1 MKTILKFSKLLL
13 FTFLIVNI
21 SSCENEDY
29 LIFTAINQKEVKFQN
44 EVQDVYKISSQT
56 SNNIAE
62 RLVWNEPDFDAPT
75 TVTYVV
81 DMSVNSDFSTI
92 DMSSGDTSN
101 NHLGIKVSSFLEF
114 AETLG
119 LDDDPATTHGDG
131 SPNNT
136 GIVYARVTA
145 YAGTS
150 SSGANQSKTV
160 SDSIEMNIEVLENV
174 GACSEPT
181 LSNWGLVGDAV
192 NGWGGTWRGFTAND
206 GNYND
211 VPFLSN
217 GQDGMFRAVATLYDG
232 YFKIRQDNAWGL
244 NYGDNGADG
253 TLEQN
258 GDNIAI
264 TAGHYII
271 DFDAVNFTIT
281 ITPAGTVW
289 GVVGDATINGW
300 GAAEDVKLMPDPC
313 NDGVFIQK
321 DVVLTDGY
329 IKFRQDDAWGVNLG
343 DNGADGTTEANG
355 DNIAVSAGVYD
366 MVLDTMNGT
375 YTLTKK

>member
-21 SSCENEDY
+21 SSCEKEDY

-44 EVQDVYKISSQT
+44 EFQDVYKISAQT
-56 SNNIAE
+56 SNNISE
-62 RLVWNEPDFDAPT
+62 RLVWNAPDFDAPT

-81 DMSVNSDFSTI
+81 EFSINSDFSTI

-101 NHLGIKVSSFLEF
+101 NHLGVKVSSMLEF

-119 LDDDPATTHGDG
+119 LDDDPSTTFSDG

-136 GIVYARVTA
+136 GMVYARVTA

-150 SSGANQSKTV
+150 SSGANQSSTV
-160 SDSIEMNIEVLENV
+160 SKTASMNIEVLENV
-174 GACSEPT
+174 GACTDAT
-181 LSNWGLVGDAV
+181 LSNWGLVGSAV
-192 NGWGGTWRGFTAND
+192 NGWGGTNRGFAA
-206 GNYND
+206 GND

-232 YFKIRQDNAWGL
+232 EFKIREDNAWGL

-258 GDNIAI
+258 GANIAI
-264 TAGHYII
+264 SAGHYVI

-289 GVVGDATINGW
+289 GVVGSATLNGW
-300 GAAEDVKLMPDPC
+300 GSAEDVKLVPDPC
-313 NDGVFIQK
+313 NDGVYIIK
-321 DVVLTDGY
+321 DVVLTDGE

-355 DNIAVSAGVYD
+355 ANIAVSAGTYD
-366 MVLDTMNGT
+366 MTLDTVNGT

>member
-21 SSCENEDY
+21 SSCEKEDY

-44 EVQDVYKISSQT
+44 EFQDVYKISAQT
-56 SNNIAE
+56 SNNISE
-62 RLVWNEPDFDAPT
+62 RLVWNAPDFDAPT

-81 DMSVNSDFSTI
+81 EFSINSDFSTI

-101 NHLGIKVSSFLEF
+101 NHLGVKVSSMLEF

-119 LDDDPATTHGDG
+119 LDDDPNTTFSDG

-136 GIVYARVTA
+136 GMVYARVTA

-150 SSGANQSKTV
+150 SSGANQSSTV
-160 SDSIEMNIEVLENV
+160 SKTASMNIEVLENV
-174 GACSEPT
+174 GACT
-181 LSNWGLVGDAV
+181 DAALSNWGLVGSAV
-192 NGWGGTWRGFTAND
+192 NGWGGTNRGFAA
-206 GNYND
+206 GND

-232 YFKIRQDNAWGL
+232 EFKIREDNAWGL
-244 NYGDNGADG
+244 NYGDDGADG

-258 GDNIAI
+258 GANIAI
-264 TAGHYII
+264 SAGHYVI

-281 ITPAGTVW
+281 ITPAETVW
-289 GVVGDATINGW
+289 GVVGSATLNGW
-300 GAAEDVKLMPDPC
+300 GAAEDVKLVPDPC
-313 NDGVFIQK
+313 NDGVYIIK
-321 DVVLTDGY
+321 DVVLTDGE

-343 DNGADGTTEANG
+343 DDGADGTTEANG
-355 DNIAVSAGVYD
+355 ANIAVSAGTYD
-366 MVLDTMNGT
+366 MTLDTVNGT

>member
-21 SSCENEDY
+21 SSCEKEDY

-44 EVQDVYKISSQT
+44 EFQDVYKISQQT
-56 SNNIAE
+56 SNNISE
-62 RLVWNEPDFDAPT
+62 RLVWNAPDFDAPT
-75 TVTYVV
+75 TVTYVI
-81 DMSVNSDFSTI
+81 DISTNSDFSTI

-101 NHLGIKVSSFLEF
+101 NHLGLKVSSMLEF

-119 LDDDPATTHGDG
+119 LDDDPSTTFSDG

-136 GIVYARVTA
+136 GMVYARVTA

-150 SSGANQSKTV
+150 SSGANQSSTV
-160 SDSIEMNIEVLENV
+160 SKTASMNIEVLENV
-174 GACSEPT
+174 GACT
-181 LSNWGLVGDAV
+181 DAALSNWGLVGDAV
-192 NGWGGTWRGFTAND
+192 NGWGGTNRGFAA
-206 GNYND
+206 GND

-232 YFKIRQDNAWGL
+232 YFKIREDNAWGV

-253 TLEQN
+253 TLELG

-271 DFDAVNFTIT
+271 DFDSVNLTVT
-281 ITPAGTVW
+281 VTPAGTVW
-289 GVVGDATINGW
+289 GVVGDATLNGW

-313 NDGVFIQK
+313 NDGVYIVK
-321 DVVLTDGY
+321 DVVLKDGY

-343 DNGADGTTEANG
+343 DNGADGTTDAGG
-355 DNIAVSAGVYD
+355 DNIAVTAGTYD
-366 MVLDTMNGT
+366 MVLDTVNGT
-375 YTLTKK
+375 YTLTVK

>member
-21 SSCENEDY
+21 SSCEKEDY

-44 EVQDVYKISSQT
+44 EFQDVYKISAQT
-56 SNNIAE
+56 SNNISE
-62 RLVWNEPDFDAPT
+62 RLVWNAPDFDAPT

-81 DMSVNSDFSTI
+81 EFSINSDFSTI

-101 NHLGIKVSSFLEF
+101 NHLGVKVSSMLEF

-119 LDDDPATTHGDG
+119 LDDDPSTTFSDG

-136 GIVYARVTA
+136 GMVYARVTA

-150 SSGANQSKTV
+150 SSGANQSSTV
-160 SDSIEMNIEVLENV
+160 SKTASMNIEVLENV
-174 GACSEPT
+174 GACTDAT
-181 LSNWGLVGDAV
+181 LSNWGLVGSAV
-192 NGWGGTWRGFTAND
+192 NGWGGTNRGFAA
-206 GNYND
+206 GND

-232 YFKIRQDNAWGL
+232 EFKIREDNAWGL

-258 GDNIAI
+258 GANIAI
-264 TAGHYII
+264 SAGHYVI

-289 GVVGDATINGW
+289 GVVGSATLNGW
-300 GAAEDVKLMPDPC
+300 GAAEDVKLVPDPC
-313 NDGVFIQK
+313 NDGVYIIK
-321 DVVLTDGY
+321 DVVLTDGE
-329 IKFRQDDAWGVNLG
+329 IKFRQDDAWGVNLV
-343 DNGADGTTEANG
+343 T
-355 DNIAVSAGVYD
+355 
-366 MVLDTMNGT
+366 MVLTEQLKLMV
-375 YTLTKK
+375 LILPFQLVLMI

>member
-21 SSCENEDY
+21 SSCEKEDY

-44 EVQDVYKISSQT
+44 EFQDVYKISQQT
-56 SNNIAE
+56 SNNISE
-62 RLVWNEPDFDAPT
+62 RLVWNAPDFDAPT
-75 TVTYVV
+75 TVTYVI
-81 DMSVNSDFSTI
+81 DISTNSDFSTI

-101 NHLGIKVSSFLEF
+101 NHLGLKVSSMLEF

-119 LDDDPATTHGDG
+119 LDDDPSTTFSDG

-136 GIVYARVTA
+136 GMVYARVTA

-150 SSGANQSKTV
+150 SSGANQSSTV
-160 SDSIEMNIEVLENV
+160 SKTASMNIEVLENV
-174 GACSEPT
+174 GACT
-181 LSNWGLVGDAV
+181 DAALSNWGLVGDAV
-192 NGWGGTWRGFTAND
+192 NGWGGTNRGFAA
-206 GNYND
+206 GND

-232 YFKIRQDNAWGL
+232 YFKIREDNAWGV

-253 TLEQN
+253 TLELG

-271 DFDAVNFTIT
+271 DFDSVNLTVT
-281 ITPAGTVW
+281 VTPAGTVW
-289 GVVGDATINGW
+289 GVVGDATLNGW
-300 GAAEDVKLMPDPC
+300 GDAEDVKLMPDPC
-313 NDGVFIQK
+313 NDGVYIVK
-321 DVVLTDGY
+321 DVVLKDGY

-343 DNGADGTTEANG
+343 DNGADGTTDAGG
-355 DNIAVSAGVYD
+355 DNIAVTAGTYD
-366 MVLDTMNGT
+366 MVLDTVNGT
-375 YTLTKK
+375 YTLTVK

>member
-21 SSCENEDY
+21 SSCEKEDY

-44 EVQDVYKISSQT
+44 EFQDVYKISAQT
-56 SNNIAE
+56 SNNISE
-62 RLVWNEPDFDAPT
+62 RLVWNAPDFDAPT

-81 DMSVNSDFSTI
+81 EFSINSDFSTI

-101 NHLGIKVSSFLEF
+101 NHLGVKVSSMLEF

-119 LDDDPATTHGDG
+119 LDDDSNTTFSDG

-136 GIVYARVTA
+136 GMVYARVTA

-150 SSGANQSKTV
+150 SSGANQSSTV
-160 SDSIEMNIEVLENV
+160 SKTASMNIEVLENV
-174 GACSEPT
+174 GACT
-181 LSNWGLVGDAV
+181 DAALSNWGLVGDAV
-192 NGWGGTWRGFTAND
+192 NGWGGTNRGFAA
-206 GNYND
+206 GND

-232 YFKIRQDNAWGL
+232 YFKIREDNAWGV

-253 TLEQN
+253 TLELG

-271 DFDAVNFTIT
+271 DFDSVNLTVT
-281 ITPAGTVW
+281 VTPAGTVW
-289 GVVGDATINGW
+289 GVVGDATLNGW
-300 GAAEDVKLMPDPC
+300 GDAEDVKLMPDPC
-313 NDGVFIQK
+313 NDGVYIVK
-321 DVVLTDGY
+321 DVVLKDGY

-343 DNGADGTTEANG
+343 DNGADGTTDAGG
-355 DNIAVSAGVYD
+355 DNIAVSAGTYD
-366 MVLDTMNGT
+366 MVLDTINGT

>member
-21 SSCENEDY
+21 SSCEKEDY

-44 EVQDVYKISSQT
+44 EFQDVYKISAQT
-56 SNNIAE
+56 SNNISE
-62 RLVWNEPDFDAPT
+62 RLVWNAPDFDAPT

-81 DMSVNSDFSTI
+81 DISTNSDFSTI

-101 NHLGIKVSSFLEF
+101 NHLGVKVSSMLEF

-119 LDDDPATTHGDG
+119 LDDDPSTTFSDG

-136 GIVYARVTA
+136 GMVYARVTA

-150 SSGANQSKTV
+150 SSGANQSSTV
-160 SDSIEMNIEVLENV
+160 SKTASMNIEVLENV
-174 GACSEPT
+174 GACT
-181 LSNWGLVGDAV
+181 DAALSNWGLVGSAV
-192 NGWGGTWRGFTAND
+192 NGWGGTNRGFAA
-206 GNYND
+206 GND

-232 YFKIRQDNAWGL
+232 EFKIREDNAWGL
-244 NYGDNGADG
+244 NYGDDGADG

-258 GDNIAI
+258 GANIAI
-264 TAGHYII
+264 SAGHYVI

-289 GVVGDATINGW
+289 GVVGSATLNGW
-300 GAAEDVKLMPDPC
+300 GAAEDVKLVPDPC
-313 NDGVFIQK
+313 NDGVYIIK
-321 DVVLTDGY
+321 DVVLTDGE

-343 DNGADGTTEANG
+343 DDGADGTTEANG
-355 DNIAVSAGVYD
+355 ANIAVTAGTYD
-366 MVLDTMNGT
+366 MTLDTVNGT
-375 YTLTKK
+375 YTLTVN

>member
-21 SSCENEDY
+21 SSCEKEDY

-44 EVQDVYKISSQT
+44 EFQDVYKISQQT
-56 SNNIAE
+56 SNNISE
-62 RLVWNEPDFDAPT
+62 RLVWNAPDFDAPT

-81 DMSVNSDFSTI
+81 DISTNSDFSTI

-101 NHLGIKVSSFLEF
+101 NHLGLKVSSMLEF

-119 LDDDPATTHGDG
+119 LDDDPSTTFSDG

-136 GIVYARVTA
+136 GMVYARVTA

-150 SSGANQSKTV
+150 SSGANQSSTV
-160 SDSIEMNIEVLENV
+160 SKTASMNIEVLENV
-174 GACSEPT
+174 GACT
-181 LSNWGLVGDAV
+181 DAALSNWGLVGSAV
-192 NGWGGTWRGFTAND
+192 NGWGGTNRGFAA
-206 GNYND
+206 GND

-232 YFKIRQDNAWGL
+232 EFKIREDNAWGL

-258 GDNIAI
+258 GANITI
-264 TAGHYII
+264 SAGHYII

-289 GVVGDATINGW
+289 GVVGSATLNGW

-313 NDGVFIQK
+313 NDGVYIVK
-321 DVVLTDGY
+321 DVVLIDGE
-329 IKFRQDDAWGVNLG
+329 IKFRQDDAWGVNVG
-343 DNGADGTTEANG
+343 DNGADGTYEANG
-355 DNIAVSAGVYD
+355 ANIAVTAGTYD
-366 MVLDTMNGT
+366 MVLDTVNGT
-375 YTLTKK
+375 YTLTVK

>member
-21 SSCENEDY
+21 SSCEKEDY

-44 EVQDVYKISSQT
+44 EFQDVYKISAQT
-56 SNNIAE
+56 SNNISE
-62 RLVWNEPDFDAPT
+62 RLVWNAPDFDAPT

-81 DMSVNSDFSTI
+81 EFSINSDFSTI

-101 NHLGIKVSSFLEF
+101 NHLGVKVSSMLEF

-119 LDDDPATTHGDG
+119 LDDDPSTTFSDG

-136 GIVYARVTA
+136 GMVYARVTA

-150 SSGANQSKTV
+150 SSGANQSSTV
-160 SDSIEMNIEVLENV
+160 SKTASMNIEVLENV
-174 GACSEPT
+174 GACTDAT
-181 LSNWGLVGDAV
+181 LSNWGLVGSAV
-192 NGWGGTWRGFTAND
+192 NGWGGTNRGFAA
-206 GNYND
+206 GND

-232 YFKIRQDNAWGL
+232 EFKIREDNAWGL

-258 GDNIAI
+258 GANIAI
-264 TAGHYII
+264 SAGHYVI

-289 GVVGDATINGW
+289 GVVGSATLNGW
-300 GAAEDVKLMPDPC
+300 GSAEDVKLVPDPC
-313 NDGVFIQK
+313 NDGVYIIK
-321 DVVLTDGY
+321 DVVLTDGE

-343 DNGADGTTEANG
+343 DDGADGTTEANG
-355 DNIAVSAGVYD
+355 ANIAVTAGTYD
-366 MVLDTMNGT
+366 MTLDTVNGT
-375 YTLTKK
+375 YTLTVN

>member
-21 SSCENEDY
+21 SSCEKEDY

-44 EVQDVYKISSQT
+44 EFQDVYKISQQT
-56 SNNIAE
+56 SNNISE
-62 RLVWNEPDFDAPT
+62 RLVWNAPDFDAPT

-81 DMSVNSDFSTI
+81 DISTNSDFSTI

-101 NHLGIKVSSFLEF
+101 NHLGVKVSSMLEF

-119 LDDDPATTHGDG
+119 LDDDPSTTFSDG

-136 GIVYARVTA
+136 GMVYARVTA

-150 SSGANQSKTV
+150 SSGANQSSTV
-160 SDSIEMNIEVLENV
+160 SKTASMNIEVLENV
-174 GACSEPT
+174 GACTDSA
-181 LSNWGLVGDAV
+181 LSNWGLVGSAV
-192 NGWGGTWRGFTAND
+192 NGWGGTNRGFAA
-206 GNYND
+206 GND

-232 YFKIRQDNAWGL
+232 EFKIREDNAWGL

-258 GDNIAI
+258 GANISI
-264 TAGHYII
+264 SAGHYII

-289 GVVGDATINGW
+289 GVVGSATLNGW

-313 NDGVFIQK
+313 NDGVYIVK
-321 DVVLTDGY
+321 DVVLTDGE
-329 IKFRQDDAWGVNLG
+329 IKFRQDDAWGVNVG
-343 DNGADGTTEANG
+343 DNGADGTYEANG
-355 DNIAVSAGVYD
+355 ANIAVTAGTYD
-366 MVLDTMNGT
+366 MTLDTVNGT
-375 YTLTKK
+375 YTLTVN

>member
-21 SSCENEDY
+21 SSCEKEDY

-44 EVQDVYKISSQT
+44 EFQDVYKISQQT
-56 SNNIAE
+56 SNNISE
-62 RLVWNEPDFDAPT
+62 RLVWNAPDFDAPT

-81 DMSVNSDFSTI
+81 DISTNSDFSTI

-101 NHLGIKVSSFLEF
+101 NHLGLKVSSMLEF

-119 LDDDPATTHGDG
+119 LDDDPSTTFSDG

-136 GIVYARVTA
+136 GMVYARVTA

-150 SSGANQSKTV
+150 SSGANQSSTV
-160 SDSIEMNIEVLENV
+160 SKTASMNIEVLENV
-174 GACSEPT
+174 GACT
-181 LSNWGLVGDAV
+181 DAALSNWGLVGSAV
-192 NGWGGTWRGFTAND
+192 NGWGGTNRGFAA
-206 GNYND
+206 GND

-232 YFKIRQDNAWGL
+232 EFKIREDNAWGL

-258 GDNIAI
+258 GANITI
-264 TAGHYII
+264 SAGHYII

-289 GVVGDATINGW
+289 GVVGSATLNGW

-313 NDGVFIQK
+313 NDGVYIVK
-321 DVVLTDGY
+321 DVVLTDGE
-329 IKFRQDDAWGVNLG
+329 IKFRQDDAWGVNVG
-343 DNGADGTTEANG
+343 DNGADGTYEANG
-355 DNIAVSAGVYD
+355 ANIAVTAGTYD
-366 MVLDTMNGT
+366 MILDTVNGT
-375 YTLTKK
+375 YTLTVN

>member
-21 SSCENEDY
+21 SSCEKEDY

-44 EVQDVYKISSQT
+44 EFQDVYKISQQT
-56 SNNIAE
+56 SNNISE
-62 RLVWNEPDFDAPT
+62 RLVWNAPDFDAPT

-81 DMSVNSDFSTI
+81 DISTNSDFSTI

-101 NHLGIKVSSFLEF
+101 NHLGLKVSSMLEF

-119 LDDDPATTHGDG
+119 LDDDPSTTFSDG

-136 GIVYARVTA
+136 GMVYARVTA

-150 SSGANQSKTV
+150 SSGANQSSTV
-160 SDSIEMNIEVLENV
+160 SKTASMNIEVLENV
-174 GACSEPT
+174 GACT
-181 LSNWGLVGDAV
+181 DAALSNWGLVGSAV
-192 NGWGGTWRGFTAND
+192 NGWGGTNRGFAA
-206 GNYND
+206 GND

-217 GQDGMFRAVATLYDG
+217 GQDGMFRAVTTLYDG
-232 YFKIRQDNAWGL
+232 EFKIREDNAWGL

-258 GDNIAI
+258 GANITI
-264 TAGHYII
+264 SAGHYII

-289 GVVGDATINGW
+289 GVVGSATLNGW

-313 NDGVFIQK
+313 NDGVYIVK
-321 DVVLTDGY
+321 DVVLTDGE
-329 IKFRQDDAWGVNLG
+329 IKFRQDDAWGVNVG
-343 DNGADGTTEANG
+343 DNGADGTYEANG
-355 DNIAVSAGVYD
+355 ANIAVTAGTYD
-366 MVLDTMNGT
+366 MTLDTVNGT
-375 YTLTKK
+375 YTLTVN

>member
-21 SSCENEDY
+21 SSCEKEDY

-44 EVQDVYKISSQT
+44 EFQDVYKISAQT
-56 SNNIAE
+56 SNNISE
-62 RLVWNEPDFDAPT
+62 RLVWNAPDFDAPT

-81 DMSVNSDFSTI
+81 EFSTNSDFSTI

-101 NHLGIKVSSFLEF
+101 NHLGVKVSSMLEF

-119 LDDDPATTHGDG
+119 LDDDPNTTFSDG

-136 GIVYARVTA
+136 GMVYARVTA

-150 SSGANQSKTV
+150 SSGANQSSTV
-160 SDSIEMNIEVLENV
+160 SKTASMNIEVLENV
-174 GACSEPT
+174 GACTDAT
-181 LSNWGLVGDAV
+181 LSNWGLVGSAV
-192 NGWGGTWRGFTAND
+192 NGWGGTNRGFAA
-206 GNYND
+206 GND

-232 YFKIRQDNAWGL
+232 EFKIREDNAWGL

-258 GDNIAI
+258 GANIAI
-264 TAGHYII
+264 SAGHYVI

-289 GVVGDATINGW
+289 GVVGSATLNGW
-300 GAAEDVKLMPDPC
+300 GAAEDVKLVPDPC
-313 NDGVFIQK
+313 NDGVYIIK
-321 DVVLTDGY
+321 DVVLTDGE

-355 DNIAVSAGVYD
+355 ANIAVSAGTYD
-366 MVLDTMNGT
+366 MTLDTVNGT

>member
-21 SSCENEDY
+21 TSCEKEDY

-44 EVQDVYKISSQT
+44 EFQDVYKISQQT
-56 SNNIAE
+56 SNNISE
-62 RLVWNEPDFDAPT
+62 RLVWNAPDFDAPT

-81 DMSVNSDFSTI
+81 DISTNSDFSTI

-101 NHLGIKVSSFLEF
+101 NHLGLKVSSMLEF

-119 LDDDPATTHGDG
+119 LDDDPSTTFSDG

-136 GIVYARVTA
+136 GMVYARVTA

-150 SSGANQSKTV
+150 SSGANQSSTV
-160 SDSIEMNIEVLENV
+160 SKTASMNIEVLENV
-174 GACSEPT
+174 GACT
-181 LSNWGLVGDAV
+181 DAALSNWGLVGGAV
-192 NGWGGTWRGFTAND
+192 NGWGGTNRGFSA
-206 GNYND
+206 GND

-217 GQDGMFRAVATLYDG
+217 GQDGMFRAVTTLYDG
-232 YFKIRQDNAWGL
+232 EFKIREDNAWGL

-258 GDNIAI
+258 GANITI
-264 TAGHYII
+264 SAGHYII

-289 GVVGDATINGW
+289 GVVGSATLNGW

-313 NDGVFIQK
+313 NDGVYIVK

-343 DNGADGTTEANG
+343 DNGADGTTDAGG
-355 DNIAVSAGVYD
+355 DNIAVTAGTYD
-366 MVLDTMNGT
+366 MTLDTVNGT
-375 YTLTKK
+375 YTLTVN

>member
-21 SSCENEDY
+21 SSCEKEDY

-44 EVQDVYKISSQT
+44 EFQDVYKISAQT
-56 SNNIAE
+56 SNNISE
-62 RLVWNEPDFDAPT
+62 RLVWNAPDFDAPT

-81 DMSVNSDFSTI
+81 EFSINSDFSTI

-101 NHLGIKVSSFLEF
+101 NHLGVKVSSMLEF

-119 LDDDPATTHGDG
+119 LDDDPSTTFSDG

-136 GIVYARVTA
+136 GMVYARVTA

-150 SSGANQSKTV
+150 SSGANQSSTV
-160 SDSIEMNIEVLENV
+160 SKTASMNIEVLENV
-174 GACSEPT
+174 GACTDAS
-181 LSNWGLVGDAV
+181 LSNWGLVGSAV
-192 NGWGGTWRGFTAND
+192 NGWGGTNRGFAA
-206 GNYND
+206 GND

-232 YFKIRQDNAWGL
+232 EFKIREDNAWGL

-258 GDNIAI
+258 GANIAI
-264 TAGHYII
+264 SAGHYVI

-289 GVVGDATINGW
+289 GVVGSATLNGW
-300 GAAEDVKLMPDPC
+300 GAAEDVKLVPDPC
-313 NDGVFIQK
+313 NDGVYIIK
-321 DVVLTDGY
+321 DVVLTDGE

-355 DNIAVSAGVYD
+355 ANIAVSAGTYD
-366 MVLDTMNGT
+366 MTLDTVNGT

>member
-21 SSCENEDY
+21 TSCEKEDY

-44 EVQDVYKISSQT
+44 EFQDVYKISQQT
-56 SNNIAE
+56 SNNISE
-62 RLVWNEPDFDAPT
+62 RLVWNAPDFDAPT

-81 DMSVNSDFSTI
+81 DISTNSDFSTI

-101 NHLGIKVSSFLEF
+101 NHLGLKVSSMLEF

-119 LDDDPATTHGDG
+119 LDDDPSTTFSDG

-136 GIVYARVTA
+136 GMVYARVTA

-150 SSGANQSKTV
+150 SSGANQSSTV
-160 SDSIEMNIEVLENV
+160 SKTASMNIEVLENI
-174 GACSEPT
+174 GACT
-181 LSNWGLVGDAV
+181 DAALSNWGLVGSAV
-192 NGWGGTWRGFTAND
+192 NGWGGTNRGFAA
-206 GNYND
+206 GND

-232 YFKIRQDNAWGL
+232 EFKIREDNAWGL

-258 GDNIAI
+258 GANITI
-264 TAGHYII
+264 SAGHYII

-289 GVVGDATINGW
+289 GVVGSATLNGW

-313 NDGVFIQK
+313 NDGVYIVK
-321 DVVLTDGY
+321 DVVLIDGE
-329 IKFRQDDAWGVNLG
+329 IKFRQDDAWGVNVG
-343 DNGADGTTEANG
+343 DNGADGTYEANG
-355 DNIAVSAGVYD
+355 SNIAVSAGTYD
-366 MVLDTMNGT
+366 IVLDTVNGT
-375 YTLTKK
+375 YTLTVK

>member
-21 SSCENEDY
+21 SSCEKEDY

-44 EVQDVYKISSQT
+44 EFQDVYKISQQT
-56 SNNIAE
+56 SNNISE
-62 RLVWNEPDFDAPT
+62 RLVWNAPDFDAPT
-75 TVTYVV
+75 TVTYVI
-81 DMSVNSDFSTI
+81 DISTNSDFSTI

-101 NHLGIKVSSFLEF
+101 NHLGLKVSSMLEF

-119 LDDDPATTHGDG
+119 LDDDPSTTFSDG

-136 GIVYARVTA
+136 GMVYARVTA

-150 SSGANQSKTV
+150 SSGANQSSTV
-160 SDSIEMNIEVLENV
+160 SKTASMNIEVLENV
-174 GACSEPT
+174 GACT
-181 LSNWGLVGDAV
+181 DAALSNWGLVGDAV
-192 NGWGGTWRGFTAND
+192 NGWGGTNRGFAA
-206 GNYND
+206 GND

-232 YFKIRQDNAWGL
+232 YFKIREDNAWGV

-253 TLEQN
+253 TLELG

-271 DFDAVNFTIT
+271 DFDSVNLTVT
-281 ITPAGTVW
+281 VTPAGTVW
-289 GVVGDATINGW
+289 GVVGDATLNGW

-313 NDGVFIQK
+313 NDGVYIVK
-321 DVVLTDGY
+321 DVVLKDGF

-343 DNGADGTTEANG
+343 DNGADGTTDAGG
-355 DNIAVSAGVYD
+355 DNIAVTAGTYD
-366 MVLDTMNGT
+366 MVLDTVNGK
-375 YTLTKK
+375 YTLTVK

>member
-21 SSCENEDY
+21 SSCEKEDY

-44 EVQDVYKISSQT
+44 EFQDVYKISQQT
-56 SNNIAE
+56 SNNISE
-62 RLVWNEPDFDAPT
+62 RLVWNAPDFDAPT

-81 DMSVNSDFSTI
+81 EFSTNSDFSTI

-101 NHLGIKVSSFLEF
+101 NHLGVKVSSMLEF

-119 LDDDPATTHGDG
+119 LDDDPNTTFSDG

-136 GIVYARVTA
+136 GMVYARVTA

-150 SSGANQSKTV
+150 SSGANQSSTV
-160 SDSIEMNIEVLENV
+160 SKTASMNIEVLENV
-174 GACSEPT
+174 GACT
-181 LSNWGLVGDAV
+181 DAALSNWGLVGSAV
-192 NGWGGTWRGFTAND
+192 NGWGGTNRGISAGND
-206 GNYND
+206 L
-211 VPFLSN
+211 PFLSN

-232 YFKIRQDNAWGL
+232 EFKIREDNAWGL

-258 GDNIAI
+258 GANIAI
-264 TAGHYII
+264 SAGHYII

-289 GVVGDATINGW
+289 GVVGSATLNGW
-300 GAAEDVKLMPDPC
+300 GSAEDVKLVPDPC
-313 NDGVFIQK
+313 NDGVYVIK
-321 DVVLTDGY
+321 DVVLADGE

-355 DNIAVSAGVYD
+355 ANIAVSAGTYD
-366 MVLDTMNGT
+366 MTLDTVNGT

>member
-21 SSCENEDY
+21 SSCEKEDY

-44 EVQDVYKISSQT
+44 EFQDVYKISQQT
-56 SNNIAE
+56 SNNISE
-62 RLVWNEPDFDAPT
+62 RLVWNAPDFNAPT
-75 TVTYVV
+75 TVTYVI
-81 DMSVNSDFSTI
+81 DISTNSDFSTI

-101 NHLGIKVSSFLEF
+101 NHLGLKVSSMLEF

-119 LDDDPATTHGDG
+119 LDDDPSTTFSDG

-136 GIVYARVTA
+136 GMVYVRVTA

-150 SSGANQSKTV
+150 SSGANQSSTV
-160 SDSIEMNIEVLENV
+160 SKTASMNIEVLENV
-174 GACSEPT
+174 GACT
-181 LSNWGLVGDAV
+181 DAALSNWGLVGSAV
-192 NGWGGTWRGFTAND
+192 NGWGGTNRGFAA
-206 GNYND
+206 GND

-232 YFKIRQDNAWGL
+232 EFKIREDNAWGV
-244 NYGDNGADG
+244 NYGDTGADG

-289 GVVGDATINGW
+289 GVVGDATLNGW

-313 NDGVFIQK
+313 NEGVYLVK
-321 DVVLTDGY
+321 DVVLKDGF

-343 DNGADGTTEANG
+343 DTGADGTTEANG
-355 DNIAVSAGVYD
+355 DNIAVTAGTYD
-366 MVLDTMNGT
+366 MVLDTVNGT
-375 YTLTKK
+375 YTLTAN

>member
-21 SSCENEDY
+21 SSCEKEDY

-44 EVQDVYKISSQT
+44 EFQDVYKISQQT
-56 SNNIAE
+56 SNNISE
-62 RLVWNEPDFDAPT
+62 RLVWNAPDFDAPT

-81 DMSVNSDFSTI
+81 DISTNSDFSTI

-101 NHLGIKVSSFLEF
+101 NHLGLKVSSMLEF

-119 LDDDPATTHGDG
+119 LDDDPSTTFSDG

-136 GIVYARVTA
+136 GMVYARVTA

-150 SSGANQSKTV
+150 SSGANQSSTV
-160 SDSIEMNIEVLENV
+160 SKTASMNIEVLENV
-174 GACSEPT
+174 GACT
-181 LSNWGLVGDAV
+181 DAALSNWGLVGSAV
-192 NGWGGTWRGFTAND
+192 NGWGGTNRGFAA
-206 GNYND
+206 GND

-232 YFKIRQDNAWGL
+232 EFKIREDNAWGL

-258 GDNIAI
+258 GANITI
-264 TAGHYII
+264 SAGHYII

-289 GVVGDATINGW
+289 GVVGSATLNGW
-300 GAAEDVKLMPDPC
+300 GAAEDVKLMPDPW
-313 NDGVFIQK
+313 NDGVYIVK
-321 DVVLTDGY
+321 DVVLTDGE
-329 IKFRQDDAWGVNLG
+329 IKFRQDDAWGVNVG
-343 DNGADGTTEANG
+343 DNGADGTYEANG
-355 DNIAVSAGVYD
+355 ANIAVTAGTYD
-366 MVLDTMNGT
+366 MTLDTVNGT
-375 YTLTKK
+375 YTLTVN

>member
-21 SSCENEDY
+21 SSCEKEDY

-44 EVQDVYKISSQT
+44 EFQDVYKISAQT
-56 SNNIAE
+56 SNNISE
-62 RLVWNEPDFDAPT
+62 RLVWNAPDFDAPT

-81 DMSVNSDFSTI
+81 EFSINSDFSTI

-101 NHLGIKVSSFLEF
+101 NHLGVKVSSMLEF

-119 LDDDPATTHGDG
+119 LDDDPSTTFSDG

-136 GIVYARVTA
+136 GMVYARVTA

-150 SSGANQSKTV
+150 SSGANQSSTV
-160 SDSIEMNIEVLENV
+160 SKTASMNIEVLENV
-174 GACSEPT
+174 GACTDAT

-192 NGWGGTWRGFTAND
+192 NGWGGVNRGFAA
-206 GNYND
+206 GND

-232 YFKIRQDNAWGL
+232 YFKIREDNAWGV
-244 NYGDNGADG
+244 NYGDTGADG

-289 GVVGDATINGW
+289 GVVGSATLNGW
-300 GAAEDVKLMPDPC
+300 GAAEDVKLVPDPC
-313 NDGVFIQK
+313 NDGIYIIK
-321 DVVLTDGY
+321 DVVLTDGE

-343 DNGADGTTEANG
+343 DDNADGTTEANG
-355 DNIAVSAGVYD
+355 ANIAVSAGTYD
-366 MVLDTMNGT
+366 MTLDTVNGT

>member
-21 SSCENEDY
+21 SSCEKEDY

-44 EVQDVYKISSQT
+44 EFQDVYKISAQT
-56 SNNIAE
+56 SNNISE
-62 RLVWNEPDFDAPT
+62 RLVWNAPDFDAPT

-81 DMSVNSDFSTI
+81 EFSINSDFSTI

-101 NHLGIKVSSFLEF
+101 NHLGVKVSSMLEF

-119 LDDDPATTHGDG
+119 LDDAPSTTFSDG

-136 GIVYARVTA
+136 GMVYARVTA

-150 SSGANQSKTV
+150 SSGANQSSTV
-160 SDSIEMNIEVLENV
+160 SKTASMNIEVLENV
-174 GACSEPT
+174 GACTDAT
-181 LSNWGLVGDAV
+181 LSNWGLVGSAV
-192 NGWGGTWRGFTAND
+192 NGWGGTNRGFAA
-206 GNYND
+206 GND

-232 YFKIRQDNAWGL
+232 EFKIREDNAWGL

-258 GDNIAI
+258 GANIAI
-264 TAGHYII
+264 SAGHYVI

-289 GVVGDATINGW
+289 GVVGSATLNGW
-300 GAAEDVKLMPDPC
+300 GAAEDVKLVPDPC
-313 NDGVFIQK
+313 NDGVYIIK
-321 DVVLTDGY
+321 DVVLTDGE

-355 DNIAVSAGVYD
+355 ANIAVSAGTYD
-366 MVLDTMNGT
+366 MTLDTVNGT

>member
-21 SSCENEDY
+21 SSCEKEDY

-44 EVQDVYKISSQT
+44 EFQDVYKISQQT
-56 SNNIAE
+56 SNNISE
-62 RLVWNEPDFDAPT
+62 RLVWNAPDFDAPT

-81 DMSVNSDFSTI
+81 EFSINSDFSTI

-101 NHLGIKVSSFLEF
+101 NHLGVKVSSMLEF

-119 LDDDPATTHGDG
+119 LDDDPNTTFSDG

-136 GIVYARVTA
+136 GMVYARVTA

-150 SSGANQSKTV
+150 SSGANQSSTV
-160 SDSIEMNIEVLENV
+160 SKTASMNIEVLENV
-174 GACSEPT
+174 GACT
-181 LSNWGLVGDAV
+181 DAVLSNWGLVGDAV
-192 NGWGGTWRGFTAND
+192 NGWGGVNRGFAA
-206 GNYND
+206 GND

-232 YFKIRQDNAWGL
+232 YFKIREDNAWGV
-244 NYGDNGADG
+244 NYGDTGADG

-289 GVVGDATINGW
+289 GVVGSATLNGW
-300 GAAEDVKLMPDPC
+300 GDAEDVKLVPDPC
-313 NDGVFIQK
+313 NDGVYIIK
-321 DVVLTDGY
+321 DVVLTDGE

-343 DNGADGTTEANG
+343 DDGADGTTEANG
-355 DNIAVSAGVYD
+355 ANIAVSAGTYD
-366 MVLDTMNGT
+366 MTLDTVNGT

>member
-21 SSCENEDY
+21 SSCEKEDY

-44 EVQDVYKISSQT
+44 EFQDVYKISAQT
-56 SNNIAE
+56 SNNISE
-62 RLVWNEPDFDAPT
+62 RLVWNAPDFDAPT

-81 DMSVNSDFSTI
+81 EFSINSDFSTI

-101 NHLGIKVSSFLEF
+101 NHLGVKVSSMLEF

-119 LDDDPATTHGDG
+119 LDDDPSTTFSDG

-136 GIVYARVTA
+136 GMVYARVTA

-150 SSGANQSKTV
+150 SSGANQSSTV
-160 SDSIEMNIEVLENV
+160 SKTASMNIEVLENV
-174 GACSEPT
+174 GACTDAT
-181 LSNWGLVGDAV
+181 LSNWGLVGSAV
-192 NGWGGTWRGFTAND
+192 NGWGGTNRGFAA
-206 GNYND
+206 GND

-232 YFKIRQDNAWGL
+232 EFKIREDNAWGL

-258 GDNIAI
+258 GANIAI
-264 TAGHYII
+264 SAGHYVI

-289 GVVGDATINGW
+289 GVVGSASLNGW
-300 GAAEDVKLMPDPC
+300 GAAEDVKLVPDPC
-313 NDGVFIQK
+313 NDGVYIIK
-321 DVVLTDGY
+321 DVVLTDGE

-355 DNIAVSAGVYD
+355 ANIAVSAGTYD
-366 MVLDTMNGT
+366 MTLDTVNGT

>member
-21 SSCENEDY
+21 SSCEKEDY

-44 EVQDVYKISSQT
+44 EFQDVYKISAQT
-56 SNNIAE
+56 SNNISE
-62 RLVWNEPDFDAPT
+62 RLVWNAPDFDAPT

-81 DMSVNSDFSTI
+81 EFSINSDFSTI

-101 NHLGIKVSSFLEF
+101 NHLGVKVSSMLEF

-119 LDDDPATTHGDG
+119 LDDDPSTTFSDG

-136 GIVYARVTA
+136 GMVYARVTA

-150 SSGANQSKTV
+150 SSGANQSSTV
-160 SDSIEMNIEVLENV
+160 SKTASMNIEVLENV
-174 GACSEPT
+174 GACTDAT

-192 NGWGGTWRGFTAND
+192 NGWGGVNRGFAA
-206 GNYND
+206 GND

-232 YFKIRQDNAWGL
+232 YFKIREDNAWGV
-244 NYGDNGADG
+244 NYGDTGADG

-289 GVVGDATINGW
+289 GVVGSATLNGW
-300 GAAEDVKLMPDPC
+300 GAAEDVKLVPDPC
-313 NDGVFIQK
+313 NDGVYIIK
-321 DVVLTDGY
+321 DVVLTDGE

-343 DNGADGTTEANG
+343 DDGADGTTEANG
-355 DNIAVSAGVYD
+355 ANIAVSAGTYD
-366 MVLDTMNGT
+366 MTLDTVNGT

>member
-21 SSCENEDY
+21 SSCEKEDY

-44 EVQDVYKISSQT
+44 EFQDVYKISAQT
-56 SNNIAE
+56 SNNISE
-62 RLVWNEPDFDAPT
+62 RLVWNAPDFDAPT

-81 DMSVNSDFSTI
+81 EFSTNSDFSTI

-101 NHLGIKVSSFLEF
+101 NHLGVKVSSMLEF

-119 LDDDPATTHGDG
+119 LDDDPNTTFSDG

-136 GIVYARVTA
+136 GMVYARVTA

-150 SSGANQSKTV
+150 SSGANQSSTV
-160 SDSIEMNIEVLENV
+160 SKTASMNIEVLENV
-174 GACSEPT
+174 GACT
-181 LSNWGLVGDAV
+181 DAALSNWGLVGDAV
-192 NGWGGTWRGFTAND
+192 NGWGGTNRGFAA
-206 GNYND
+206 GND

-232 YFKIRQDNAWGL
+232 YFKIREDNAWGV

-253 TLEQN
+253 TLELG

-271 DFDAVNFTIT
+271 DFDSVNLTVT
-281 ITPAGTVW
+281 VTPAGTVW
-289 GVVGDATINGW
+289 GVVGDATLNGW

-313 NDGVFIQK
+313 NDGVYIVK
-321 DVVLTDGY
+321 DVVLKDGY

-343 DNGADGTTEANG
+343 DNGADGTTDAGG
-355 DNIAVSAGVYD
+355 DNIAVSAGTYD
-366 MVLDTMNGT
+366 MTLDTVNGT

>member
-21 SSCENEDY
+21 SSCEKEDY

-44 EVQDVYKISSQT
+44 EFQDVYKISAQT
-56 SNNIAE
+56 SNNISE
-62 RLVWNEPDFDAPT
+62 RLVWNAPDFDAPT

-81 DMSVNSDFSTI
+81 EFSINSDFSTI

-101 NHLGIKVSSFLEF
+101 NHLGIKVSSMLEF

-119 LDDDPATTHGDG
+119 LDDDPSTTFSDG

-136 GIVYARVTA
+136 GMVYARVTA

-150 SSGANQSKTV
+150 SSGANQSSTV
-160 SDSIEMNIEVLENV
+160 SKTASMNIEVLENV
-174 GACSEPT
+174 GACTDAT
-181 LSNWGLVGDAV
+181 LSNWGLVGSAV
-192 NGWGGTWRGFTAND
+192 NGWGGTNRGFAA
-206 GNYND
+206 GND

-232 YFKIRQDNAWGL
+232 EFKIREDNAWGL

-258 GDNIAI
+258 GANIAI
-264 TAGHYII
+264 SAGHYVI

-289 GVVGDATINGW
+289 GVVGSATLNGW
-300 GAAEDVKLMPDPC
+300 GAAEDVKLVPDPC
-313 NDGVFIQK
+313 NDGVYIIK
-321 DVVLTDGY
+321 DVVLTDGE

-343 DNGADGTTEANG
+343 DDGADGTTEANG
-355 DNIAVSAGVYD
+355 ANIAVSAGTYD
-366 MVLDTMNGT
+366 MTLDTVNGT

>member
-21 SSCENEDY
+21 TSCEKEDY

-44 EVQDVYKISSQT
+44 EFQDVYKISQQT
-56 SNNIAE
+56 SNNISE
-62 RLVWNEPDFDAPT
+62 RLVWNAPDFDAPT

-81 DMSVNSDFSTI
+81 DISTNSDFSTI

-101 NHLGIKVSSFLEF
+101 NHLGLKVSSMLEF

-119 LDDDPATTHGDG
+119 LDDDPSTTFSDG

-136 GIVYARVTA
+136 GMVYARVTA

-150 SSGANQSKTV
+150 SSGANQSSTV
-160 SDSIEMNIEVLENV
+160 SKTASMNIEVLENV
-174 GACSEPT
+174 GACT
-181 LSNWGLVGDAV
+181 DAALSNWGLVGDAV
-192 NGWGGTWRGFTAND
+192 NGWGGTNRGFAA
-206 GNYND
+206 GND

-232 YFKIRQDNAWGL
+232 EFKIREDNAWGL

-258 GDNIAI
+258 GANITI
-264 TAGHYII
+264 SAGHYII

-289 GVVGDATINGW
+289 GVVGSATLNGW

-313 NDGVFIQK
+313 NDGVYIVK
-321 DVVLTDGY
+321 DVVLTDGE
-329 IKFRQDDAWGVNLG
+329 IKFRQDDAWGVNVG
-343 DNGADGTTEANG
+343 DNGADGTYEANG
-355 DNIAVSAGVYD
+355 ANIAVTAGTYD
-366 MVLDTMNGT
+366 MTLDTVNGT
-375 YTLTKK
+375 YTLTVN

>member
-21 SSCENEDY
+21 SSCEKEDY

-44 EVQDVYKISSQT
+44 EFQDVYKISAQT
-56 SNNIAE
+56 SNNISE
-62 RLVWNEPDFDAPT
+62 RLVWNAPDFDAPT

-81 DMSVNSDFSTI
+81 DFSINSDFSTI

-101 NHLGIKVSSFLEF
+101 NHLGVKVSSMLEF

-119 LDDDPATTHGDG
+119 LDDDPSTTFSDG

-136 GIVYARVTA
+136 GMVYARVTA

-150 SSGANQSKTV
+150 SSGANQSSTV
-160 SDSIEMNIEVLENV
+160 SKTASMNIEVLENV
-174 GACSEPT
+174 GACTDAT
-181 LSNWGLVGDAV
+181 LSNWGLVGSAV
-192 NGWGGTWRGFTAND
+192 NGWGGTNRGFAA
-206 GNYND
+206 GND

-232 YFKIRQDNAWGL
+232 EFKIREDNAWGL
-244 NYGDNGADG
+244 NYGDDGADG

-258 GDNIAI
+258 GANIAI
-264 TAGHYII
+264 SAGHYVI

-289 GVVGDATINGW
+289 GVVGSATLNGW
-300 GAAEDVKLMPDPC
+300 GAAEDVKLVPDPC
-313 NDGVFIQK
+313 NDGVYIIK
-321 DVVLTDGY
+321 DVVLTDGE

-343 DNGADGTTEANG
+343 DDGADGTTEANG
-355 DNIAVSAGVYD
+355 ANIAVSAGTYD
-366 MVLDTMNGT
+366 MTLDTVNGT

>member
-21 SSCENEDY
+21 SSCEKEDY

-44 EVQDVYKISSQT
+44 EFQDVYKISQQT
-56 SNNIAE
+56 SNNISE
-62 RLVWNEPDFDAPT
+62 RLVWNAPDFDAPT

-81 DMSVNSDFSTI
+81 DISTSSDFSTI

-101 NHLGIKVSSFLEF
+101 NHLGLKVSSMLEF

-119 LDDDPATTHGDG
+119 LDDDPSTTFSDG

-136 GIVYARVTA
+136 GMVYARVTA

-150 SSGANQSKTV
+150 SSGANQSSTV
-160 SDSIEMNIEVLENV
+160 SKTASMNIEVLENV
-174 GACSEPT
+174 GACT
-181 LSNWGLVGDAV
+181 DAALSNWGLVGSAV
-192 NGWGGTWRGFTAND
+192 NGWGGTNRGFSA
-206 GNYND
+206 GND

-217 GQDGMFRAVATLYDG
+217 GQDGMFRAVTTLYDG
-232 YFKIRQDNAWGL
+232 EFKIREDNAWGL

-258 GDNIAI
+258 GANITI
-264 TAGHYII
+264 SAGHYII

-289 GVVGDATINGW
+289 GVVGSATLNGW

-313 NDGVFIQK
+313 NDGVYIVK
-321 DVVLTDGY
+321 DVVLTDGE
-329 IKFRQDDAWGVNLG
+329 IKFRQDDAWGVNVG
-343 DNGADGTTEANG
+343 DNGADGTYEANG
-355 DNIAVSAGVYD
+355 ANIAVTAGTYD
-366 MVLDTMNGT
+366 MTLDTVNGT
-375 YTLTKK
+375 YTLTVN

>member
-21 SSCENEDY
+21 SSCEKEDY

-44 EVQDVYKISSQT
+44 EFQDVYKISQQT
-56 SNNIAE
+56 SNNISE
-62 RLVWNEPDFDAPT
+62 RLVWNAPDFDAPT

-81 DMSVNSDFSTI
+81 DISTSSDFSTI

-101 NHLGIKVSSFLEF
+101 NHLGLKVSSMLEF

-119 LDDDPATTHGDG
+119 LDDDPSTTFSDG

-136 GIVYARVTA
+136 GMVYARVTA

-150 SSGANQSKTV
+150 SSGANQSSTISKTA
-160 SDSIEMNIEVLENV
+160 SMNIEVLENV
-174 GACSEPT
+174 GACT
-181 LSNWGLVGDAV
+181 DAALSNWGLVGDAV
-192 NGWGGTWRGFTAND
+192 NGWGGVKRGLAA
-206 GNYND
+206 GND

-232 YFKIRQDNAWGL
+232 YFKIREDNAWGV

-253 TLEQN
+253 TLELG

-271 DFDAVNFTIT
+271 DFDSVNLTVT
-281 ITPAGTVW
+281 VTPAGTVW
-289 GVVGDATINGW
+289 GVVGDATLNGW

-313 NDGVFIQK
+313 NDGVYIVK

-343 DNGADGTTEANG
+343 DNGADGTTDAGG
-355 DNIAVSAGVYD
+355 DNIAVTAGTYD
-366 MVLDTMNGT
+366 MTLDTVNGT
-375 YTLTKK
+375 YTLTVN

>member
-21 SSCENEDY
+21 SSCEKEDY

-44 EVQDVYKISSQT
+44 EFQDVYKISQQT
-56 SNNIAE
+56 SNNISE
-62 RLVWNEPDFDAPT
+62 RLVWNAPDFDAPT
-75 TVTYVV
+75 TVTYVI
-81 DMSVNSDFSTI
+81 DISTNSDFSTI

-101 NHLGIKVSSFLEF
+101 NHLGLKVSSMLEF

-119 LDDDPATTHGDG
+119 LDDDPSTTFSDG

-136 GIVYARVTA
+136 GMVYARVTA

-150 SSGANQSKTV
+150 SSGANQSSTV
-160 SDSIEMNIEVLENV
+160 SKTASMNIEVLENV
-174 GACSEPT
+174 GACT
-181 LSNWGLVGDAV
+181 DAAISNWGLVGDAV
-192 NGWGGTWRGFTAND
+192 NGWGGTNRGFAA
-206 GNYND
+206 GND

-232 YFKIRQDNAWGL
+232 YFKIREDNAWGV

-253 TLEQN
+253 TLELG

-271 DFDAVNFTIT
+271 DFDSVNLTVT
-281 ITPAGTVW
+281 VTPAGTVW
-289 GVVGDATINGW
+289 GVVGDATLNGW

-313 NDGVFIQK
+313 NDGVYIVK
-321 DVVLTDGY
+321 DVVLKDGF

-343 DNGADGTTEANG
+343 DNGADGTTDAGG
-355 DNIAVSAGVYD
+355 DNIAVTAGTYD
-366 MVLDTMNGT
+366 MVLDTVNGT
-375 YTLTKK
+375 YTLTVK

>member
-21 SSCENEDY
+21 SSCEKEDY

-44 EVQDVYKISSQT
+44 EFQDVYKISAQT
-56 SNNIAE
+56 SNNISE
-62 RLVWNEPDFDAPT
+62 RLVWNAPDFDAPT

-81 DMSVNSDFSTI
+81 EFSINSDFSTI

-101 NHLGIKVSSFLEF
+101 NHLGVKVSSMLEF

-119 LDDDPATTHGDG
+119 LDDDPNTTFSDG

-136 GIVYARVTA
+136 GMVYTRVTA

-150 SSGANQSKTV
+150 SSGANQSSTV
-160 SDSIEMNIEVLENV
+160 SKTASMNIEVLENV
-174 GACSEPT
+174 GACADAT
-181 LSNWGLVGDAV
+181 LSNWGLVGSAV
-192 NGWGGTWRGFTAND
+192 NGWGGTNRGFAA
-206 GNYND
+206 GND

-232 YFKIRQDNAWGL
+232 EFKIREDNAWGL

-258 GDNIAI
+258 GANIAI
-264 TAGHYII
+264 SAGHYVI

-289 GVVGDATINGW
+289 GVVGSATLNGW
-300 GAAEDVKLMPDPC
+300 GAAEDVKLVPDPC
-313 NDGVFIQK
+313 NDGVYIIK
-321 DVVLTDGY
+321 DVVLTDGE

-355 DNIAVSAGVYD
+355 ANIAVSAGTYD
-366 MVLDTMNGT
+366 MTLDTVNGT

>member
-21 SSCENEDY
+21 SSCEKEDY

-44 EVQDVYKISSQT
+44 EFQDVYKISQQT
-56 SNNIAE
+56 SNNISE
-62 RLVWNEPDFDAPT
+62 RLVWNAPDFDAPT

-81 DMSVNSDFSTI
+81 DISTNSDFSTI

-101 NHLGIKVSSFLEF
+101 NHLGVKVSSMLEF

-119 LDDDPATTHGDG
+119 LDDDPSTTFSDG

-136 GIVYARVTA
+136 GMVYARVTA

-150 SSGANQSKTV
+150 SSGANQSSTV
-160 SDSIEMNIEVLENV
+160 SKTASMNIEVLENV
-174 GACSEPT
+174 GACT
-181 LSNWGLVGDAV
+181 DAALSNWGLVGDAV
-192 NGWGGTWRGFTAND
+192 NGWGGTNRGFAA
-206 GNYND
+206 GND

-232 YFKIRQDNAWGL
+232 YFKIREDNAWGV

-253 TLEQN
+253 TLELG

-271 DFDAVNFTIT
+271 DFDSVNLTVT
-281 ITPAGTVW
+281 VTPAGTVW
-289 GVVGDATINGW
+289 GVVGDATLNGW

-313 NDGVFIQK
+313 NDGVYIVK
-321 DVVLTDGY
+321 DVVLKDGY

-343 DNGADGTTEANG
+343 DNGADGTTDAGG
-355 DNIAVSAGVYD
+355 DNIAVSAGTYD
-366 MVLDTMNGT
+366 MTLDTVNGT
-375 YTLTKK
+375 YTLTVN

>member
-21 SSCENEDY
+21 TSCEKEDY

-44 EVQDVYKISSQT
+44 EFQDVYKISNQT
-56 SNNIAE
+56 SNNISE
-62 RLVWNEPDFDAPT
+62 RLVWNAPDFDAPT

-81 DMSVNSDFSTI
+81 DISTNSDFSTI

-101 NHLGIKVSSFLEF
+101 NHLGLKVSSMLEF

-119 LDDDPATTHGDG
+119 LDDDPSTTFSDG

-136 GIVYARVTA
+136 GMVYARVTA

-150 SSGANQSKTV
+150 SSGANQSSTV
-160 SDSIEMNIEVLENV
+160 SKTASMNIEVLENV
-174 GACSEPT
+174 GACT
-181 LSNWGLVGDAV
+181 DAALSNWGLVGSAV
-192 NGWGGTWRGFTAND
+192 NGWGGTNRGFAA
-206 GNYND
+206 GND

-232 YFKIRQDNAWGL
+232 EFKIREDNAWGL

-258 GDNIAI
+258 GANITI
-264 TAGHYII
+264 SAGHYII

-289 GVVGDATINGW
+289 GVVGSATLNGW

-313 NDGVFIQK
+313 NDGVYIVK
-321 DVVLTDGY
+321 DVVLTDGE
-329 IKFRQDDAWGVNLG
+329 IKFRQDDAWGVNVG
-343 DNGADGTTEANG
+343 DNGADGTYEANG
-355 DNIAVSAGVYD
+355 ANIAVTAGTYD
-366 MVLDTMNGT
+366 MTLDTVNGT
-375 YTLTKK
+375 YTLTVN